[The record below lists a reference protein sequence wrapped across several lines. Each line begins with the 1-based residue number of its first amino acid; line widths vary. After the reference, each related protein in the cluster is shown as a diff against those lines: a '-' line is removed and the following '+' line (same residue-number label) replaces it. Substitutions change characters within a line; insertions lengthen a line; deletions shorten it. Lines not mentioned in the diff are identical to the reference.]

1 MTCYSFIRCGRGLN
15 FAKMGGCFP
24 GICAISR
31 MSDKPDEVV
40 KRYRPKASDA
50 IALSELLAN
59 EGQAKAVDGDK
70 DVIAVD
76 DGKPKE
82 FGGRKNGMDP
92 TRYGDW
98 EKDGR
103 CIDF

>member
-1 MTCYSFIRCGRGLN
+1 
-15 FAKMGGCFP
+15 
-24 GICAISR
+24 
-31 MSDKPDEVV
+31 MSESSDDTV

-59 EGQAKAVDGDK
+59 DGQTEVAAGDT
-70 DVIAVD
+70 VVATAD
-76 DGKPKE
+76 DGQPKE